1 MDYLQ
6 VIDTLISPASESDL
20 SVIERIAKSFDLDC
34 DDLSW
39 KQFIVAKN
47 NDAIIGFGRLRTYPE
62 CTEIATVGVVSEE
75 RNKGV
80 GIAIVK
86 ELIRIAPS
94 EIFVTCVIPAFF
106 HKAGFET
113 VKQYPSVLQK
123 KVDFCKLYDFS
134 DEQVFVMKLIK

>member
-6 VIDTLISPASESDL
+6 AIDTLISPASESDL
-20 SVIERIAKSFDLDC
+20 PVIELFAKSYDLDC
-34 DDLSW
+34 EDLSW

-47 NDAIIGFGRLRTYPE
+47 SDAIIGFGRLKTYPE
-62 CTEIATVGVVSEE
+62 CTEIATVGVLPEE

-80 GIAIVK
+80 GLSIVK

-94 EIFVTCVIPAFF
+94 EIFVTCVIPNFF

-113 VKQYPSVLQK
+113 VKQYPFVLQK

-134 DEQVFVMKLIK
+134 DEQIFVMKLQK